1 MRRAAKVDANQAAIV
16 EALRKCGCSVLSLA
30 AIGKGAPDLLIGL
43 RGKNVLAEVKNPDTR
58 GKLNDL
64 QNDWH
69 TKWAGQV
76 LTVTSPEDALKQ
88 LDLTGKEGLTG

>member
-1 MRRAAKVDANQAAIV
+1 MRRAAKVDANQAAII

-64 QNDWH
+64 QSSWH

-76 LTVTSPEDALKQ
+76 LTVTSPEDALRQ
-88 LDLTGKEGLTG
+88 LDLTGKEGITG

>member
-16 EALRKCGCSVLSLA
+16 DALRKCGCSVLSLA

-43 RGKNVLAEVKNPDTR
+43 RGKNVLAEVKNPATR

-76 LTVTSPEDALKQ
+76 LTVTSPEDALRQ
-88 LDLTGKEGLTG
+88 LDLWGKEGLTG

>member
-1 MRRAAKVDANQAAIV
+1 MRRAARVDQNQAAIV

-30 AIGKGAPDLLIGL
+30 AIGKGAPDLLVGH
-43 RGKNVLAEVKNPDTR
+43 RGVNRLLEVKNPATR

-64 QNDWH
+64 QNAWH
-69 TKWAGQV
+69 LRWAGQV
-76 LTVTSPEDALKQ
+76 LTVTSPEDALRQ